1 MSGGIKSPFEK
12 AAELGRRVVLPADD
26 ELFIDIDD
34 AESLAWYRKAQRVMF
49 EHGLLEEREFG
60 GPVERV
66 SPSPS
71 GRPDRYHVVLKF
83 KHALTT
89 VARIAFQA
97 AMGSDPMRELLSLIQ
112 VHKGEPHPVVFFEL
126 AEPEPVTPPHACECC
141 TEAPPIPMADHMPH
155 CEVSL

>member
-12 AAELGRRVVLPADD
+12 AAELGRRVVLPEDD

-97 AMGSDPMRELLSLIQ
+97 AMARGHGPGAPAPL
-112 VHKGEPHPVVFFEL
+112 VH
-126 AEPEPVTPPHACECC
+126 AEDRGRPLRPCHAGLGIHRVSIPAAGTPTSGVLHAER
-141 TEAPPIPMADHMPH
+141 
-155 CEVSL
+155 